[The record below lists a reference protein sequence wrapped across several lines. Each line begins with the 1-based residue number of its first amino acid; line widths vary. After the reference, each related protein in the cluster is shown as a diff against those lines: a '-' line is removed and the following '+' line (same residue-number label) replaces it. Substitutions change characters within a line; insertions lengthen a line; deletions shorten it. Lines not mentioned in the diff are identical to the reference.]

1 MIKTIKIQKTTLIV
15 SASFFLAFLVFTLLV
30 SVVDVSGGV
39 VPGTEIGFS
48 SINLAFYRATQK
60 SGAYTPS
67 LYKISEY
74 LGYLAL
80 IEAAAFAVYGVMQAI
95 KRKSVKKADA
105 DVYALAAI
113 YVLTAVFYVV
123 FEVAIVNYRPVVFE
137 LGKIEASYPSS
148 HTVLSCV
155 IVGTGALM
163 LRRRISRKS
172 VRIGVELCSALVV
185 VATVACR
192 AFCGVHYLTDI
203 VGGLLLSAS
212 LVTLFA
218 AFSQHGKATE
228 A

>member
-1 MIKTIKIQKTTLIV
+1 MIEIRKPTLIV
-15 SASFFLAFLVFTLLV
+15 SAALFLAFLVFTLLV
-30 SVVDVSGGV
+30 AVVDVSGGV
-39 VPGTEIGFS
+39 VFGTEIGFS

-60 SGAYTPS
+60 SGAYTS

-80 IEAAAFAVYGVMQAI
+80 IEAAAFAIYGVVQAI

-105 DVYALAAI
+105 DVYVLAAI
-113 YVLTAVFYVV
+113 YVLTVIFYVL

-155 IVGTGALM
+155 IVGTGAFM
-163 LRRRISRKS
+163 LRRRISRKP
-172 VRIGVELCSALVV
+172 VRIAVEVCSALVV
-185 VATVACR
+185 AATVACR

-203 VGGLLLSAS
+203 IGGLLLSAS

-218 AFSQHGKATE
+218 AFLPKEQTA
-228 A
+228 AA